1 MSVIVFISCLVV
13 SIKCYSMCSTQS
25 VVPGQLQGID
35 PGDFSALGALAG
47 DETWLWMWNQ
57 LRPAGYID

>member
-1 MSVIVFISCLVV
+1 MR
-13 SIKCYSMCSTQS
+13 
-25 VVPGQLQGID
+25 GQLQGID